1 VRARPR
7 AAFLNRLII
16 LELPD
21 SEIVGYF
28 NPVGLKRIH
37 RFHKADPLEGKKR
50 EERRDPRLERTSSPR
65 PVCGERIEVKG
76 IQVHLFRNSFG
87 DSNNFS

>member
-1 VRARPR
+1 MRARPR

-65 PVCGERIEVKG
+65 PVCGERIEVKE
-76 IQVHLFRNSFG
+76 
-87 DSNNFS
+87 